1 MTSERVPTPAS
12 IRRQDTIN
20 TAISSAE
27 HLVGVLRGYRSAKR
41 DGFPMA
47 HLARIE
53 AVLDRTKKA
62 AAGMIADEQDFLI
75 TIGAAADEDE
85 RLSLSTTGHTPVK
98 LIPVMGLGSP
108 TAEHPDDHLDVPQS
122 TAGDCD

>member
-20 TAISSAE
+20 DAITAADRTLS
-27 HLVGVLRGYRSAKR
+27 VLRGYRAARR
-41 DGFPMA
+41 DGFPLS

-53 AVLDRTKKA
+53 AVLERTRTQVEK
-62 AAGMIADEQDFLI
+62 MIAEEKGTLSLI
-75 TIGAAADEDE
+75 GYDADEAA
-85 RLSLSTTGHTPVK
+85 LLTKFAGSPPPTKLTPV
-98 LIPVMGLGSP
+98 PDVV
-108 TAEHPDDHLDVPQS
+108 ADPDDVLDIPKH

>member
-20 TAISSAE
+20 TAITSAE

-41 DGFPMA
+41 DRFPMA

-75 TIGAAADEDE
+75 TIGAAADEAE
-85 RLSLSTTGHTPVK
+85 RLSLSTTGHAPV
-98 LIPVMGLGSP
+98 IGLYP
-108 TAEHPDDHLDVPQS
+108 ATAEHPDDHLDVPQS